1 MKHTDFTIGET
12 FWCSGRQWRC
22 TDIGTRTIVAIRI
35 DRVAIGSTAP
45 ELRRTLSG
53 AEAEAEGW
61 FNGPPYASAESVF
74 DEDDIEACTLEADP
88 ADEALSPLAPSAD
101 ADNNDDPLRAA
112 DVAAGIAQAHAIREQ
127 ARVGGLRFEAY
138 LPSSLADWL
147 LGLIEGGVFTYPSEA
162 AFVML
167 GEAEDLEPHAD
178 LRAEILRRS
187 CQAAMDDPR
196 PRIPHE
202 EFVERMRVQMSS
214 PLPEPAVW
222 RRVQRGAGPARSN
235 LR

>member
-1 MKHTDFTIGET
+1 MKHADFTIGDT

-22 TDIGTRTIVAIRI
+22 TDIGTRTIVAIRF

-74 DEDDIEACTLEADP
+74 DEDDIEGCTLEAEP
-88 ADEALSPLAPSAD
+88 ADEDVSLPVPSAD
-101 ADNNDDPLRAA
+101 SDNGDPLRAA

-147 LGLIEGGVFTYPSEA
+147 LGLIERGMFTDPSEA
-162 AFVML
+162 VFVML
-167 GEAEDLEPHAD
+167 GEQEDLEPHAD
-178 LRAEILRRS
+178 LRKEILRRS

-196 PRIPHE
+196 PAISQE
-202 EFVERMRVQMSS
+202 EFMKRMRVRMAAPQ
-214 PLPEPAVW
+214 PEPAIW
-222 RRVQRGAGPARSN
+222 RRVS
-235 LR
+235 L